1 MQVVVTGG
9 TGFIGRRLGARLLE
23 KGHDVV
29 VLSRGGAR
37 PALPAGIRVVS
48 WQTGAP
54 GWEAAVDG
62 ADGIVNLAGEGIAQ
76 RWTAGA
82 KARIVSSRL
91 EAVAALA
98 DALGR
103 ARRKPSV
110 VVNASAVGYY
120 GSRDDEVLDES
131 APPGDGFLARTCV
144 AWEEAAARLAGPGL
158 RVVRV
163 RIGTV
168 LAAEGGALAKMLPAF
183 RAFAGGPIGGG
194 AQWMSW
200 IHRDDLVDLLVFAL
214 EDGRTDGPLNGTAP
228 NPARNREF
236 SSALGRAVHRPA
248 IAPVPAA
255 AVKLLFGEMA
265 AVVLE
270 GQRVVPAKALS
281 LGFAFRFPRLAEA
294 LADAVRR

>member
-1 MQVVVTGG
+1 MRVVVTGG

-29 VLSRGGAR
+29 VLSRGGGG
-37 PALPAGIRVVS
+37 PALAAGIRVVP
-48 WQTGAP
+48 WLTGAP

-76 RWTAGA
+76 RWTEGA

-98 DALGR
+98 DAVGK
-103 ARRKPSV
+103 ARQKPSV

-120 GSRDDEVLDES
+120 GSRGDEVLDES

-158 RVVRV
+158 RVVRI

-236 SSALGRAVHRPA
+236 SAALGKAVHRPA